1 MSESIMTQALELLVI
16 GMGFVFVFFDCVG
29 LCHQGMSALVVKY
42 APPPPPRTAPAKV
55 PASPK
60 NTGMDDATLKAVISA
75 AVNKYRSE
83 HKKVR
88 MIRLTPSKK
97 GEKSM
102 TVTKSH
108 WELRM

>member
-16 GMGFVFVFFDCVG
+16 GMGFVFVFLTV
-29 LCHQGMSALVVKY
+29 LVYATKGMSALVVKY

-83 HKKVR
+83 HKK
-88 MIRLTPSKK
+88 
-97 GEKSM
+97 
-102 TVTKSH
+102 
-108 WELRM
+108 